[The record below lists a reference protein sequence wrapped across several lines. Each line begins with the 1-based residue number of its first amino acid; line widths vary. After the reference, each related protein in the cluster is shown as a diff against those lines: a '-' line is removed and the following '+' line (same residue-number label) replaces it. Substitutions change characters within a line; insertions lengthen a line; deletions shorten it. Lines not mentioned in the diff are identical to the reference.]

1 VIPNLR
7 SVTKAG
13 SGVGGIWRRV
23 ARMFYGELNNYLK
36 KTLYVSKVKQNDRE
50 NAVNLCLL
58 ILNILEQVLRGLSP
72 RANYTD
78 RAAAAGR
85 RS

>member
-1 VIPNLR
+1 
-7 SVTKAG
+7 
-13 SGVGGIWRRV
+13 
-23 ARMFYGELNNYLK
+23 MFYGELNNYLK